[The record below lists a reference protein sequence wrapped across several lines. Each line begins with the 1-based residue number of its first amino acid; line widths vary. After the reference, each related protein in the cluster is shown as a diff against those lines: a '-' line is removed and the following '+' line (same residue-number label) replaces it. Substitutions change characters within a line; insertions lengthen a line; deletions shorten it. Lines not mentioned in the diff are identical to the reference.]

1 MAPNPGR
8 KPRWKPPPRKP
19 PPAKPP
25 RKPPPPKPPPRKPPP
40 PKPPPWKPPP
50 PKPPRAD
57 ASGAVAKPTAAI
69 VTAVSS
75 ASTVFRNMTILRK
88 GYRPEDYDSF
98 CGHLLHL
105 QRKLMARRQ
114 IIFLLFRSAS
124 GE

>member
-25 RKPPPPKPPPRKPPP
+25 RPPPPRKPPPKPPPRKPPP

-57 ASGAVAKPTAAI
+57 ASGAVARPTAVT
-69 VTAVSS
+69 VTAARS
-75 ASTVFRNMTILRK
+75 ARTVFRNMTILRK
-88 GYRPEDYDSF
+88 GIAPGDYDSF
-98 CGHLLHL
+98 CRHLLRL
-105 QRKLMARRQ
+105 QRKLMAR
-114 IIFLLFRSAS
+114 
-124 GE
+124 G